1 MMTGV
6 PLLAPPLEASRHMPP
21 YTCSCRPDVEVHDW
35 LAWPLQ
41 SHNCTRVPALW
52 LALGTSTHRP
62 DWAPTIRL
70 PCPPPPPPPPPPP
83 EEPMV
88 MFELPLLW
96 YPSVARIW

>member
-6 PLLAPPLEASRHMPP
+6 PLLVPCPEASRHMLP
-21 YTCSCRPDVEVHDW
+21 YTCSCLLEVLVHAW

-41 SHNCTRVPALW
+41 SHSWTRVPPVW
-52 LALGTSTHRP
+52 LELGTSTHRP
-62 DWAPTIRL
+62 DWAPRIRL

-83 EEPMV
+83 EESRV
-88 MFELPLLW
+88 MLELPLLW